1 MLRMTL
7 ICEFTSQGVIFHM
20 KNTFF
25 PTTKLKVSLFIV
37 ASLFAASKVS
47 AEKIDNFSFCL
58 NTCTTTQC
66 DTNAAIKSDCKK
78 RCSNDWQQ
86 IASLELSKN
95 SKEFRTTTDAKKK
108 DMMLFSSEIA
118 KCLDMNKVEI
128 PTEKALPQAD
138 ERDKIT
144 KANEA
149 KTISRDEL
157 CAAAIKHE
165 MSALKNNQSAL
176 KTQEGN
182 MAATLEAMN
191 K

>member
-1 MLRMTL
+1 
-7 ICEFTSQGVIFHM
+7 M
-20 KNTFF
+20 KNTFLAA
-25 PTTKLKVSLFIV
+25 TKLKATLFIL
-37 ASLFAASKVS
+37 ASLFTAHKAS

-66 DTNAAIKSDCKK
+66 GTNPAIKSDCKK

-95 SKEFRTTTDAKKK
+95 SKEFRTMKDEKKK
-108 DMMLFSSEIA
+108 EMMLFTSEIA
-118 KCLDMNKVEI
+118 KCLDMNKIEM

-138 ERDKIT
+138 EKDGKTRP
-144 KANEA
+144 NEA
-149 KTISRDEL
+149 KTISKDEL

-165 MSALKNNQSAL
+165 MTALKNDQSAL
-176 KTQEGN
+176 KAQEGN
-182 MAATLEAMN
+182 MAAALESLN